1 MKVLFILSRIEKNG
15 VTTHT
20 LDLARGLIK
29 QGHELVMITGGIYGG
44 VTNEHYDYLRTILK
58 DFEELGTEIHFF
70 DIPKGSLPRKAVTA
84 VLSIFKVLRL
94 IPGIRADVIHCQSP
108 NTTFMPWLLGKKF
121 ITTIHSDLL
130 KPNIM
135 YKNPTKLIAV
145 SGESKKYGIRVLK
158 AKEEDVPIVLHGIS
172 KRFAVPLP
180 KDKLLEIKAANNIPI
195 DKIVIGFVGRITE
208 VKGLDI
214 LIKAIDK
221 DLPPGLREKIH
232 LIFLGDYYLE
242 TDKKWLTDLI
252 AKSSISG
259 QISLISFQDPQPIYQ
274 IFDIFVLPSRS
285 DTFGLVAVEAMMS
298 GCCTVRSDSYGAYDQ
313 INHETDGF
321 IFEMDNHVQLAQI
334 LKRLLT
340 DTELRSAVAKKGK
353 EKALKN
359 FTIDSMTL
367 NTIEVY
373 KSILQSELV

>member
-44 VTNEHYDYLRTILK
+44 VTNKHYEFLREILK
-58 DFEELGTEIHFF
+58 DFEDIGTEIHYFGL
-70 DIPKGSLPRKAVTA
+70 PKGNILSKSFTA
-84 VLSIFKVLRL
+84 IRSILKVLRL
-94 IPGIRADVIHCQSP
+94 IASIKADVIHCQSP
-108 NTTFMPWLLGKKF
+108 NTTFMPWLIGKKF
-121 ITTIHSDLL
+121 ITTVHSDLL
-130 KPNIM
+130 KPNPM

-145 SGESKKYGIRVLK
+145 SAASKEYGIRVLR

-172 KRFAVPLP
+172 KRFSESISEEKKEA
-180 KDKLLEIKAANNIPI
+180 IKTENNIPQ
-195 DKIVIGFVGRITE
+195 DKILIGFVGRITK

-214 LIKAIDK
+214 LIKAIAE
-221 DLPPGLREKIH
+221 DLAPELREKVH

-242 TDKKWLTDLI
+242 SDKAWLTGLI
-252 AKSSISG
+252 QESG
-259 QISLISFQDPQPIYQ
+259 IANQICLMPFQDPQPIYQ

-313 INHETDGF
+313 IDHGTDGF
-321 IFEMDNHVQLAQI
+321 IFEMDNHAQLSQI
-334 LKRLLT
+334 L
-340 DTELRSAVAKKGK
+340 TELLDNAELRAQVAQKGK
-353 EKALKN
+353 AKALKH
-359 FTIDSMTL
+359 FTIDAMTL

-373 KSILQSELV
+373 KTLL